1 MRAPTQADLDE
12 TPALV
17 MREPSIDIAADGTS
31 KAMTLRFHF
40 RPYIS
45 GGTNT
50 AIPRIKKITI
60 GKPDELRRRR
70 GKPECLVRAEEAVS
84 MKEWHYGETPSGFAK
99 FGCDE
104 LAAGEYVI
112 SVQFLGG
119 YGGIRVVID
128 EKGGVTTLPSRGS
141 TEPVSDGK

>member
-1 MRAPTQADLDE
+1 MPKVL
-12 TPALV
+12 
-17 MREPSIDIAADGTS
+17 MSEPSIDIATEGTS
-31 KAMTLRFHF
+31 KAMTLRFRL

-45 GGTNT
+45 GGANT

-84 MKEWHYGETPSGFAK
+84 MREWHYGETPSGFVK

-141 TEPVSDGK
+141 TEPVWDGK